1 MFYNVK
7 SDEYVAVVNALEVVL
22 QFPGYDLSPFTKVRL
37 AHFLLFTPEP
47 HRDTLI
53 NLIERYQKR

>member
-22 QFPGYDLSPFTKVRL
+22 RFPGYDLSPFTKARL
-37 AHFLLFTPEP
+37 AHFVLFTPAP
-47 HRDTLI
+47 HRATLN
-53 NLIERYQKR
+53 NLIRRYQKR